1 MSASRPRTSMEGA
14 SSALGHATG
23 FAPDKLPSRSPLRAA
38 LKPLSPH
45 SPAFLPRPSL
55 QTPACRRCSPSDTR
69 CSIPALS
76 ITTYNTNGLSAHAT
90 SGEPLERQRRVLAN
104 INSLASSC
112 DVLLLQETRG
122 SNLSQ
127 IRHLLAVNNF
137 SHPFLN
143 PNPDSAHSGG
153 TAMLVSQR
161 VAASF
166 KLVHEVLIPGVA
178 QLLRFVPLPSNR
190 LCSHPFLVLNTYL
203 QSGDPAT
210 AMSQM

>member
-1 MSASRPRTSMEGA
+1 M
-14 SSALGHATG
+14 
-23 FAPDKLPSRSPLRAA
+23 
-38 LKPLSPH
+38 
-45 SPAFLPRPSL
+45 
-55 QTPACRRCSPSDTR
+55 
-69 CSIPALS
+69 
-76 ITTYNTNGLSAHAT
+76 
-90 SGEPLERQRRVLAN
+90 LAN
-104 INSLASSC
+104 INSLASNC

-178 QLLRFVPLPSNR
+178 QLLRFVPLSSNH
-190 LCSHPFLVLNTYL
+190 LCSHPFLVLNAYL

-210 AMSQM
+210 AISQMQAISDLVPDPPRYSFVWGGRLEPDGAPAGLQRRPRPLRLYAAGQGGLLQAFQTLRLDRNLPA